1 MENSGAQ
8 EAVQRVRDLEG
19 MLDQMAQQEQTLNVF
34 QGVINE
40 RLASKANQ
48 SSLSSGAIDAKIDAL
63 VARISSVRD
72 NAATSGSQSAK
83 ELRQIALTLS
93 DLRDSADRFDARID
107 SRDQMLRE
115 LSARVGN
122 ALATLQENRQRASRA
137 LGKASAELDQRV
149 LAYVD
154 AEAERMIVALEKAEQ
169 QIAHLYEYLALQ
181 NLDRSAP

>member
-1 MENSGAQ
+1 M
-8 EAVQRVRDLEG
+8 V
-19 MLDQMAQQEQTLNVF
+19 QQERTLKVF
-34 QGVINE
+34 QDVINE
-40 RLASKANQ
+40 RLASSTGQ
-48 SSLSSGAIDAKIDAL
+48 SPVSSGTFDAEIDAL
-63 VARISSVRD
+63 VVRIASARDRG
-72 NAATSGSQSAK
+72 TSGSENAK
-83 ELRQIALTLS
+83 QLRQLALTLS

-107 SRDQMLRE
+107 SRDQKLRE

-122 ALATLQENRQRASRA
+122 ALATLDKNRLRASRA
-137 LGKASAELDQRV
+137 LGNASAELDQRV